1 MSDQLVEQAATYT
14 TRLHNRQAFMPLVG
28 FEPTIPAIQRP
39 QEHILDRTAAGI
51 GHHHYYCD
59 EIARGHKRL

>member
-1 MSDQLVEQAATYT
+1 MSNQLIAQAATYT
-14 TRLHNRQAFMPLVG
+14 TRLHKRQTSMRPAG
-28 FEPTIPAIQRP
+28 FEPTIPAIQRLKTRT
-39 QEHILDRTAAGI
+39 LDRTAAGI